1 MPRPSGLVARAGVGV
16 RARGARRGYRR
27 TSLAGVGER
36 ALAHARAVEALAPE
50 TRRGGGEGWS
60 REDAR
65 GVGGAFASAL
75 FHLSRCVSTWL
86 SLRRREE
93 IVASSR
99 GGRGGICGRPGV
111 DGVEDARERGVDVV
125 LRRRRAG
132 EVPEDDLEDVVLR
145 VRVGRGG
152 REVGRQ
158 GAVGASPPASGG
170 KKKRRGDFRSVGRA
184 GRGEGRRGERQRTG
198 NAETS
203 ISPPARRQALRV
215 LPTGSGSASRVAR
228 FPSLGAADASIP
240 LAAQCTRRPPPRRA
254 SVDDLISERRVVPA
268 SLSAR
273 VAVRTPRARERDR
286 SLAPLHPEP
295 EPAPAPALPA
305 TPRVGMRTAA
315 RRHPKRGRRKKDRDA
330 TSEER
335 LSSLAGRI
343 EGLRTLETGST
354 ARYQRINKYLPE
366 SPTERRAAKVK
377 FVTPGTQLSSR
388 VFESPACLHPSRE
401 PAGRRRGDAR
411 ARARRTRPRSRP
423 SSTYGHARRL
433 GDDAVHGG

>member
-1 MPRPSGLVARAGVGV
+1 MSSTEKDGGETERGEERVRGEWRGFWGGGGRRRSARCARSIFAGAVKKTFDRGGARARVASLHLCAKTRAATVGLVARAGVWV

-36 ALAHARAVEALAPE
+36 ALAHARAVEALASE

-111 DGVEDARERGVDVV
+111 DGAVDARERGVDVV

-184 GRGEGRRGERQRTG
+184 GRGGGSERGEATHGQRRDVHLAACAPAG
-198 NAETS
+198 LAR
-203 ISPPARRQALRV
+203 PPDRKRL
-215 LPTGSGSASRVAR
+215 RVAR
-228 FPSLGAADASIP
+228 RALPEPRRGRRVHPARGAVHTPSPPSSRERRRP
-240 LAAQCTRRPPPRRA
+240 HFRTTRRPRLALRPRRGSNA
-254 SVDDLISERRVVPA
+254 P
-268 SLSAR
+268 SAR
-273 VAVRTPRARERDR
+273 TRPVPRPPTPR
-286 SLAPLHPEP
+286 
-295 EPAPAPALPA
+295 
-305 TPRVGMRTAA
+305 
-315 RRHPKRGRRKKDRDA
+315 
-330 TSEER
+330 
-335 LSSLAGRI
+335 
-343 EGLRTLETGST
+343 
-354 ARYQRINKYLPE
+354 
-366 SPTERRAAKVK
+366 
-377 FVTPGTQLSSR
+377 SR
-388 VFESPACLHPSRE
+388 
-401 PAGRRRGDAR
+401 AR
-411 ARARRTRPRSRP
+411 ARARAPRDAARGNADGGAAPPEARAEEKRPRRHERGAP
-423 SSTYGHARRL
+423 LVAR
-433 GDDAVHGG
+433 GAD

>member
-1 MPRPSGLVARAGVGV
+1 MSSTEKDGGETERGGGEGERRVARIRGGGGRRRSARRARSTFAGAVKKLLIGGARAGRVAAFVSEDTCRDRRLVARAGVGV

-36 ALAHARAVEALAPE
+36 ALAHARAVEALASE

-145 VRVGRGG
+145 VRVGRGE

-215 LPTGSGSASRVAR
+215 LPTVSGSASRVAR
-228 FPSLGAADASIP
+228 FPSLGAADASIRH
-240 LAAQCTRRPPPRRA
+240 AARCTRRPPPSRERRRPH
-254 SVDDLISERRVVPA
+254 SERRVVPA

-286 SLAPLHPEP
+286 SLAPY
-295 EPAPAPALPA
+295 
-305 TPRVGMRTAA
+305 TP
-315 RRHPKRGRRKKDRDA
+315 
-330 TSEER
+330 
-335 LSSLAGRI
+335 
-343 EGLRTLETGST
+343 
-354 ARYQRINKYLPE
+354 
-366 SPTERRAAKVK
+366 SPSPRPRPRSPRRRAW
-377 FVTPGTQLSSR
+377 
-388 VFESPACLHPSRE
+388 EC
-401 PAGRRRGDAR
+401 GRRRGATRSEGGEKKTETPR
-411 ARARRTRPRSRP
+411 ARSASRRSRGGLRVCEP
-423 SSTYGHARRL
+423 SKRARL
-433 GDDAVHGG
+433 HDTSA